1 MKQILCTLGPAS
13 MNERVIRRLE
23 GCGATLFR
31 INLSHTALEEVE
43 PAVQF
48 IKKHSNVPICL
59 DTEELRS
66 ELVR

>member
-48 IKKHSNVPICL
+48 IKSTAMYRSALTPK
-59 DTEELRS
+59 ELRS